1 MCRYA
6 IEENKLEKLDAVN
19 SVHELTGVVKLF
31 FRFLNVLSQ
40 CSGDLYTLSYQ
51 GAARAAPTLERHCID

>member
-31 FRFLNVLSQ
+31 FRSLNVESWA
-40 CSGDLYTLSYQ
+40 DLYTLSYQ
-51 GAARAAPTLERHCID
+51 GAERATHTLVRRYIGE